1 MKLTTWLEETIGRF
15 TNFLSDAKEDIQEFD
30 DHVQGE
36 IEKYR
41 NKQCGKAAIVG
52 FALGLLV
59 AAVVDRI
66 F

>member
-1 MKLTTWLEETIGRF
+1 MKLIEFLEIQIGRLA
-15 TNFLSDAKEDIQEFD
+15 NFLSDAQEDIKKFD
-30 DHVQGE
+30 EHAQGE

-52 FALGLLV
+52 FATGLLI

>member
-1 MKLTTWLEETIGRF
+1 MKLITWLEETIGRF
-15 TNFLSDAKEDIQEFD
+15 TNFLSDAKEDIQKFD

-52 FALGLLV
+52 FTLGLLV

>member
-1 MKLTTWLEETIGRF
+1 MKLLNWISTQIGRF
-15 TNFLSDAKEDIQEFD
+15 TNFLSDAQEDIKKFD
-30 DHVQGE
+30 EHAQGE

-52 FALGLLV
+52 FVTGLLI

>member
-1 MKLTTWLEETIGRF
+1 MKLITWLEETIGRF

-52 FALGLLV
+52 FTLGLLV